1 MAVFNF
7 WDRDPFYGIQRLQ
20 NELERVFERPFGDL
34 GLSGR
39 GAHPPVNV
47 FREDQGLVVR
57 LEVPGFAPEDLNIEA
72 RNQRLVISGKRAAAE
87 RTGASFHR
95 RERWSGEFSRAL
107 QIPRE
112 YELERAEAGCQDGVL
127 TVRVPLREE
136 VKPRQIEVVAH

>member
-7 WDRDPFYGIQRLQ
+7 WDRDPFDGIQRLQ

-47 FREDQGLVVR
+47 FREDHGLVVR

-87 RTGASFHR
+87 RAGASFHR

>member
-1 MAVFNF
+1 MALFNR
-7 WDRDPFYGIQRLQ
+7 WDRDPFDGIQRLQ

-47 FREDQGLVVR
+47 FREDDGLVVL
-57 LEVPGFAPEDLNIEA
+57 LEVPGFAPEDLNIEG
-72 RNQRLVISGKRAAAE
+72 RNQRLVISGKRDSAE
-87 RTGASFHR
+87 LAGASFHR

-112 YELERAEAGCQDGVL
+112 YDLERTEAGCKNGVL
-127 TVRVPLREE
+127 TVRMPLREE
-136 VKPRQIEVVAH
+136 VKPR